1 MGTKI
6 LSNKN
11 ISFFAGLSGVFPADW
26 TKPSLAEMQAL
37 SNISEAVR
45 WNSFGVN
52 VQASNQV
59 DSRVLSDG
67 AGAQERGYAQFGGD
81 LQVRQPVPGD
91 TTSSYAVAKGI
102 LGAPNTQTVVA
113 ARTVADVGAAVA
125 AGQEFAYVMHT
136 LTDAHSYGRDDEAA
150 IYYQVSLLP
159 QSDLLVNYIVPDAA
173 NATKLV
179 LTSSAST
186 VATGSL
192 IFVKATYF
200 GIDVTK
206 QAVWSSADSTKLE
219 LLHPG
224 VFRGV
229 GSTAAGTVA
238 ISAYFPGAPATA
250 PAAGTAITVS

>member
-6 LSNKN
+6 ISNKN
-11 ISFFAGLSGVFPADW
+11 VAMFGGLAGVFPADW
-26 TKPSLAEMQAL
+26 TKPTETELSAL
-37 SNISEAVR
+37 SPVSEAVR

-52 VQASNQV
+52 IQASNQV

-67 AGAQERGYAQFGGD
+67 AGAQERGYVQFGGD
-81 LQVRQPVPGD
+81 MQLRQPVPTD

-102 LGAPNTQTVVA
+102 FGAPNVQTIA
-113 ARTVADVGAAVA
+113 ALRAVTPVGTAVD

-159 QSDLLVNYIVPDAA
+159 QSDLLSNYIVPDGT
-173 NATKLV
+173 TKV
-179 LTSSAST
+179 ALTSSSAT
-186 VATGSL
+186 VTTPGL

-206 QAVWSSADSTKLE
+206 QVVWTTSDATKLE

-224 VFRGV
+224 IFRGV
-229 GSTAAGTVA
+229 AAGSAT
-238 ISAYFPGAPATA
+238 ISATFAGDAATA
-250 PAAGTAITVS
+250 PAAPVSITVS

>member
-6 LSNKN
+6 ISNKN
-11 ISFFAGLSGVFPADW
+11 VALFGGLAGTFPADW
-26 TKPSLAEMQAL
+26 NKPTLAEMQAL
-37 SNISEAVR
+37 SAISEAVR

-67 AGAQERGYAQFGGD
+67 AGSQERGYVQFGGD
-81 LQVRQPVPGD
+81 MQVRQPTPGD

-102 LGAPNTQTVVA
+102 LGAPNTEVA
-113 ARTVADVGAAVA
+113 LALRSVSAVGGAIA
-125 AGQEFAYVMHT
+125 AGQEFAYVMHG
-136 LTDAHSYGRDDEAA
+136 LTDAHNYGRDDEAA
-150 IYYQVSLLP
+150 IYYGVTVLP
-159 QSDLLVNYIVPDAA
+159 QSDLLVNYIVPDAS

-179 LTSSAST
+179 LTASAAT
-186 VATGSL
+186 VTTPGL

-206 QAVWSSADSTKLE
+206 QAVWTTSDATKLS

-224 VFRGV
+224 IFRGV
-229 GSTAAGTVA
+229 AAGSAT
-238 ISAYFPGAPATA
+238 ISAYFPGATATA